1 MEIIEIPAG
10 DVTRNCKNYLADGG
24 DRLVIG
30 GTLEVL
36 DTATVTGLQSGY
48 ATEQTA
54 GSVYQAT
61 NQAASA
67 ATTISDLTSDFNA
80 LMQKLKDAGIMAADQ
95 PGSM

>member
-1 MEIIEIPAG
+1 MEIIETPAG
-10 DVTRNCKNYLADGG
+10 DVTRNCKNYLTDAG

-54 GSVYQAT
+54 GSVYQAM
-61 NQAASA
+61 NQAESA
-67 ATTISDLTSDFNA
+67 ATTIADLTSDFNA
-80 LMQKLKDAGIMAADQ
+80 LLLKLKDAGIMAADQ

>member
-1 MEIIEIPAG
+1 MEIIETSVG
-10 DVTRNCKNYLADGG
+10 DVTRNCKNYLTDGG

-36 DTATVTGLQSGY
+36 DTATVTGLQPEC
-48 ATEQTA
+48 ATEQTI

-61 NQAASA
+61 NQGESA

-80 LMQKLKDAGIMAADQ
+80 LLQKLKDAGIMAADQ
-95 PGSM
+95 PGAS

>member
-1 MEIIEIPAG
+1 MEIIETPAG
-10 DVTRNCKNYLADGG
+10 DVTRNCKNYLTDGG

-36 DTATVTGLQSGY
+36 DTATVTGLQPEC
-48 ATEQTA
+48 ATEQTI

-61 NQAASA
+61 NQGESA

-80 LMQKLKDAGIMAADQ
+80 LLQKLKDAGIMAADQ
-95 PGSM
+95 PGAS

>member
-1 MEIIEIPAG
+1 MEIVDTPAG

-54 GSVYQAT
+54 GSVYLAA
-61 NQAASA
+61 NQADSA
-67 ATTISDLTSDFNA
+67 ATTIGDLKSDFNA
-80 LMQKLKDAGIMAADQ
+80 LLQKLKNAGIMAADQ

>member
-1 MEIIEIPAG
+1 MEIMETPGG
-10 DVTRNCKNYLADGG
+10 DVTRNCKNYMADGG

-36 DTATVTGLQSGY
+36 DTATVTGLQPGY
-48 ATEQTA
+48 ATEQTV

-61 NQAASA
+61 NQGESA

-80 LMQKLKDAGIMAADQ
+80 LLQKLKDAGVMAADQ

>member
-1 MEIIEIPAG
+1 MEIMDTPAG
-10 DVTRNCKNYLADGG
+10 DVTRSCKNYATDGG

-61 NQAASA
+61 NQAESA
-67 ATTISDLTSDFNA
+67 ATTIAELKSDFNA
-80 LMQKLKDAGIMAADQ
+80 LLLKLKNAGIMVADQ

>member
-1 MEIIEIPAG
+1 MEIIETPAG
-10 DVTRNCKNYLADGG
+10 DVTRNCKNYLTDGG

-54 GSVYQAT
+54 GSVYQAM
-61 NQAASA
+61 NQAESA
-67 ATTISDLTSDFNA
+67 ATTIADLTSDFNA
-80 LMQKLKDAGIMAADQ
+80 LLAKLKDAGIMAADQ

>member
-1 MEIIEIPAG
+1 MEIIDTPAG
-10 DVTRNCKNYLADGG
+10 DVTRNCTNYATDGG

-36 DTATVTGLQSGY
+36 DTATVTGLQTGY

-61 NQAASA
+61 NQTEST
-67 ATTISDLTSDFNA
+67 ATTIADLKSDFNA
-80 LMQKLKDAGIMAADQ
+80 LMQKLKDAGIMSADQ
-95 PGSM
+95 PGAS

>member
-1 MEIIEIPAG
+1 MEIIDTPAG

-54 GSVYQAT
+54 GSVLQAT
-61 NQAASA
+61 NQASSNAS
-67 ATTISDLTSDFNA
+67 TIADLKSDLNA
-80 LMQKLKDAGIMAADQ
+80 LLQRLKNAGIMAADEA
-95 PGSM
+95 GAS

>member
-1 MEIIEIPAG
+1 MEIIDTPAG

-30 GTLEVL
+30 GALEVL

-48 ATEQTA
+48 ASEQTA
-54 GSVYQAT
+54 GSVYQAM
-61 NQAASA
+61 NQAESA
-67 ATTISDLTSDFNA
+67 ATTIADLKCDFNA
-80 LMQKLKDAGIMAADQ
+80 LLQKLKDAGIMAADQ

>member
-1 MEIIEIPAG
+1 MEIIETPAG
-10 DVTRNCKNYLADGG
+10 DVTRNCKNYTTDGG
-24 DRLVIG
+24 DKLVIG

-48 ATEQTA
+48 ASEQTA

-61 NQAASA
+61 NQADSA
-67 ATTISDLTSDFNA
+67 ATTIADLKSDFNA
-80 LMQKLKDAGIMAADQ
+80 LLMKLKNAGIMAADQ

>member
-1 MEIIEIPAG
+1 MEIIETPAG
-10 DVTRNCKNYLADGG
+10 DVTRNCKNYLTDGG
-24 DRLVIG
+24 DKLVIG

-36 DTATVTGLQSGY
+36 DTATVNGLQSAY

-61 NQAASA
+61 NQAGSA

-80 LMQKLKDAGIMAADQ
+80 LLQKLKDAGIMAADQ

>member
-1 MEIIEIPAG
+1 MEIIETPAG
-10 DVTRNCKNYLADGG
+10 DVTRNCKNYLTDGG

-36 DTATVTGLQSGY
+36 DTATVTGLQTGY

-61 NQAASA
+61 NQTEST
-67 ATTISDLTSDFNA
+67 ATTIADLKSDFNA

-95 PGSM
+95 PGAS

>member
-1 MEIIEIPAG
+1 MEIIETPAG
-10 DVTRNCKNYLADGG
+10 DVTRNCKNYLTDGG

-61 NQAASA
+61 NQAESA
-67 ATTISDLTSDFNA
+67 ATTIADLTSDFNA
-80 LMQKLKDAGIMAADQ
+80 LLVKLKDAGIMAADQ

>member
-1 MEIIEIPAG
+1 MEIIDTPAG
-10 DVTRNCKNYLADGG
+10 DVTRNCKNYLSDGG

-36 DTATVTGLQSGY
+36 DSATVTGLQSGY
-48 ATEQTA
+48 ATEQMA

-61 NQAASA
+61 NQTESA
-67 ATTISDLTSDFNA
+67 ATTIADLKSDFNA
-80 LMQKLKDAGIMAADQ
+80 LLLKLKNAGIMVADQ

>member
-1 MEIIEIPAG
+1 MEIIDTPAG
-10 DVTRNCKNYLADGG
+10 DTTRNCKNYLADGG

-54 GSVYQAT
+54 GSVYQAA
-61 NQAASA
+61 NQASSNSS
-67 ATTISDLTSDFNA
+67 TIADLKSDLNA
-80 LMQKLKDAGIMAADQ
+80 LLQRLKNAGIMAADEA
-95 PGSM
+95 GAS

>member
-1 MEIIEIPAG
+1 MEIIETPAG
-10 DVTRNCKNYLADGG
+10 DVTRNCKNYLTDGG

-54 GSVYQAT
+54 GSVYQAM
-61 NQAASA
+61 NQAESA
-67 ATTISDLTSDFNA
+67 ATTIADLTSDFNA
-80 LMQKLKDAGIMAADQ
+80 LLVKLKDAGIMAADQ

>member
-1 MEIIEIPAG
+1 MEIVDTPAG
-10 DVTRNCKNYLADGG
+10 DVTRNCKNYLTDGG

-54 GSVYQAT
+54 GSVYQVT
-61 NQAASA
+61 NQAESA
-67 ATTISDLTSDFNA
+67 ATTIADLTSDFNA
-80 LMQKLKDAGIMAADQ
+80 LLLKLKDAGIMAADQ

>member
-1 MEIIEIPAG
+1 MEIIETPAG
-10 DVTRNCKNYLADGG
+10 DVTSNCKNYLTDGG

>member
-1 MEIIEIPAG
+1 MEIIDTPAG
-10 DVTRNCKNYLADGG
+10 DVTRNCKNYATDGG

>member
-1 MEIIEIPAG
+1 MEIIETPAG
-10 DVTRNCKNYLADGG
+10 DVTRNCKNYLIDGG

-36 DTATVTGLQSGY
+36 DTATVIGLQSGY

>member
-1 MEIIEIPAG
+1 MEIIDNPAG
-10 DVTRNCKNYLADGG
+10 DVTRNCKNYLTDGG

-95 PGSM
+95 PGAS

>member
-1 MEIIEIPAG
+1 MEIMDTPAG

-54 GSVYQAT
+54 GSVYQVA
-61 NQAASA
+61 NQASSNAS
-67 ATTISDLTSDFNA
+67 TIADLKSDLNA
-80 LMQKLKDAGIMAADQ
+80 LLQRFKNAGIMAADEA
-95 PGSM
+95 GAS

>member
-1 MEIIEIPAG
+1 MEISETPAG
-10 DVTRNCKNYLADGG
+10 DVTRNCKNYLTDGG

-61 NQAASA
+61 NQATSA

-80 LMQKLKDAGIMAADQ
+80 LMQKLKDAGIMSADQ

>member
-1 MEIIEIPAG
+1 MEIIDTPAG

-48 ATEQTA
+48 ASEQTA
-54 GSVYQAT
+54 GSVYQAI
-61 NQAASA
+61 NQAESA
-67 ATTISDLTSDFNA
+67 ATTIADLTSDFNA
-80 LMQKLKDAGIMAADQ
+80 LLQKLKDAGVMAADQ

>member
-1 MEIIEIPAG
+1 MEIIDTPTG

>member
-1 MEIIEIPAG
+1 MEIIETPAG
-10 DVTRNCKNYLADGG
+10 DVTRNCKNYLTDGG
-24 DRLVIG
+24 DRVVIG

-61 NQAASA
+61 NQVESA
-67 ATTISDLTSDFNA
+67 ATTIADLTSDFNA
-80 LMQKLKDAGIMAADQ
+80 LLQKLKDAGIMAAYQ

>member
-1 MEIIEIPAG
+1 MEIIDTPAG
-10 DVTRNCKNYLADGG
+10 DVTRNCKNYATDGG

-54 GSVYQAT
+54 GSVFQAV
-61 NQAASA
+61 NQTESA
-67 ATTISDLTSDFNA
+67 ATTIADLKSDFNA
-80 LMQKLKDAGIMAADQ
+80 LLQKLKNAGIMVADQ
-95 PGSM
+95 PGAS

>member
-1 MEIIEIPAG
+1 MEIIDTPAG

-30 GTLEVL
+30 GALEVL

-48 ATEQTA
+48 ASEQTA

-61 NQAASA
+61 NQTESA
-67 ATTISDLTSDFNA
+67 ATTIADLKSDFNA
-80 LMQKLKDAGIMAADQ
+80 LLLKMKDAGIMAADEV
-95 PGSM
+95 GSS

>member
-1 MEIIEIPAG
+1 MEIIDTPVG

-30 GTLEVL
+30 GILEVL

-48 ATEQTA
+48 ASEQTA
-54 GSVYQAT
+54 GSVFLAM
-61 NQAASA
+61 NQAEST
-67 ATTISDLTSDFNA
+67 ATMIADLKSDFNA
-80 LMQKLKDAGIMAADQ
+80 LLLKLKNAGIMAADQ

>member
-1 MEIIEIPAG
+1 MEIMDTPAG
-10 DVTRNCKNYLADGG
+10 DVTRTCKNYATDGG

-54 GSVYQAT
+54 GSVFQMT
-61 NQAASA
+61 NQAESA
-67 ATTISDLTSDFNA
+67 ATTIADLKSDFNA
-80 LMQKLKDAGIMAADQ
+80 LLLKLKNAGIMVADQ
-95 PGSM
+95 PGAS

>member
-1 MEIIEIPAG
+1 MEIIETPAG